1 MQYKCGDCLASK
13 CRFSVRTG
21 TIMEHSR
28 VPLQKWLLAINLMT
42 TALKGI
48 SSVQFAKHLGVTQT
62 TAWRMEH
69 RIRKACESEMPALS
83 GEVEA
88 DETYIG
94 GKRKN
99 MSNAKRKALA
109 DTGRGAVGKAAVVGL
124 KERGGAV
131 VAMHVQN
138 VDKPTLHGII
148 TDTVVEGASVYTDDA
163 KAYIGLNEAFDHESV
178 KHSAGEYVRA
188 NASTNSIESFWALIK
203 RGYYGT
209 HHWWSFKHL
218 HRYVAEYVYRQNTRH
233 LTGLNA
239 IGGLIQASEGK
250 YITCNSLTQP

>member
-1 MQYKCGDCLASK
+1 
-13 CRFSVRTG
+13 
-21 TIMEHSR
+21 
-28 VPLQKWLLAINLMT
+28 MT
-42 TALKGI
+42 
-48 SSVQFAKHLGVTQT
+48 
-62 TAWRMEH
+62 
-69 RIRKACESEMPALS
+69 
-83 GEVEA
+83 
-88 DETYIG
+88 
-94 GKRKN
+94 
-99 MSNAKRKALA
+99 
-109 DTGRGAVGKAAVVGL
+109 
-124 KERGGAV
+124 
-131 VAMHVQN
+131 N

-163 KAYIGLNEAFDHESV
+163 KVYIGLSEAFDHESV

-203 RGYYGT
+203 RAYYGT